1 MAVIFI
7 FNFGLNHRTYINLL
21 SVVCQGH
28 TLSYNAIQSAPLG
41 QGIELVMFSG
51 DGYIFLQVGINKS
64 TELETSKTS
73 PILAVVNY
81 SYQLFLVMGADFANK

>member
-1 MAVIFI
+1 M
-7 FNFGLNHRTYINLL
+7 L
-21 SVVCQGH
+21 
-28 TLSYNAIQSAPLG
+28 
-41 QGIELVMFSG
+41 SG

-64 TELETSKTS
+64 TEFETSKTS

>member
-1 MAVIFI
+1 
-7 FNFGLNHRTYINLL
+7 
-21 SVVCQGH
+21 
-28 TLSYNAIQSAPLG
+28 
-41 QGIELVMFSG
+41 MFSC